1 MRSLWYISWCELPKM
16 TDKAVIMARQKDRWF
31 SSVDRN
37 IQLGYVIGIRSEL
50 HLFHEAAC

>member
-16 TDKAVIMARQKDRWF
+16 TDKAEIMARQKDRWF